1 MMKRIICFAF
11 AFFFFFILLDN
22 VYAYENN
29 IYKIE
34 IPGSFIKSYDT
45 DFWKLDSKDST
56 TTISINI
63 SNNDKKI
70 NFENY
75 KSRDLNK
82 KKYIQEI
89 EKHLK
94 EQYGNIQ
101 IKSSN
106 IILTKINKYKSIKI
120 DVISNYVDSGKY
132 NSTVYQSQY
141 ILSSKKYLYNITI
154 SSSDLNEFQSPIIKN
169 IVDSFEIKDKILKK
183 DKKFTKF
190 YLSISILIALCLLF
204 ISLYK
209 KRINKK

>member
-1 MMKRIICFAF
+1 MKRIICFAF
-11 AFFFFFILLDN
+11 AFLFVFILLDN